1 MLRYLRDTALA
12 MNGLDRASPPVKLHL
27 MLKRAWPVL
36 LALGCSAE
44 PAEPGTTD
52 PGPFADAPF
61 RPVAAYPPGPYGR
74 GIGAVIENLSFLGWK
89 DPARSGY
96 DPGALETVSLSEFY
110 DPTGT
115 RTKLIVLNASAVW
128 CTVCRAEMQDI
139 RTRDVHRSYKERGVE
154 LVGTLFEDAKGGPA
168 QPSDLQLW
176 GSTAA
181 HDIKFPLLLDPG
193 FKASVYFTSDATPLN
208 MIIDATT
215 MRIVYTMM
223 GYDSRVDSG
232 LWAIVDRV
240 LADRGGS
247 PAP

>member
-1 MLRYLRDTALA
+1 MLQ
-12 MNGLDRASPPVKLHL
+12 
-27 MLKRAWPVL
+27 RAWPLL

-44 PAEPGTTD
+44 PVEPVEPVEPGATE

-61 RPVAAYPPGPYGR
+61 QPVAAYPPGPYGR
-74 GIGAVIENLSFLGWK
+74 GIGAVIENLSFLGWR
-89 DPARSGY
+89 DPEGSGY
-96 DPGALETVSLSEFY
+96 DPAALERVSLAAFY

-139 RTRDVHRSYKERGVE
+139 RLRDTHRTYQAKGVE
-154 LVGTLFEDAKGGPA
+154 LVGTLFEDARGGPA
-168 QPSDLQLW
+168 QPSDLELW
-176 GSTAA
+176 GSTPA
-181 HDIKFPLLLDPG
+181 HDIKFPLVLDPG

-223 GYDSRVDSG
+223 GYDGSPGSG

-240 LADRGGS
+240 LLERAV